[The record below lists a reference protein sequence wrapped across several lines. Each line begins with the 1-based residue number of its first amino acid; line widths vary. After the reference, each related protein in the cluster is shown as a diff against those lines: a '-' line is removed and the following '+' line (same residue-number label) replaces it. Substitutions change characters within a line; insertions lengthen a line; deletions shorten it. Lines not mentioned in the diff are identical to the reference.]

1 MVRNGLVIVVR
12 IDRCYSLKFRSCC
25 HFYHSHC
32 HYKLLIICRLHE
44 MLKMTATYNKTI
56 FYIISGRIKIP
67 KLAYPYL
74 FSCKEN
80 RLIYCFVYQPIYLSV
95 VLSGFE
101 PLQTEPKPVVLPL
114 HHRTIA
120 GAKIMLFWFTHKLF
134 VEKLQKFIPFLYLY
148 ESYIIDFYS

>member
-1 MVRNGLVIVVR
+1 MRHRAFGAVRLVIVVR
-12 IDRCYSLKFRSCC
+12 IDRCYSLKFRNCC
-25 HFYHSHC
+25 HFYHSHF

-56 FYIISGRIKIP
+56 LYIISVRIKIP
-67 KLAYPYL
+67 KLVYPYL
-74 FSCKEN
+74 FSCK
-80 RLIYCFVYQPIYLSV
+80 RKSVDILFCISTDLFSV

-134 VEKLQKFIPFLYLY
+134 VEKLQKFIPFLY
-148 ESYIIDFYS
+148 S

>member
-1 MVRNGLVIVVR
+1 
-12 IDRCYSLKFRSCC
+12 
-25 HFYHSHC
+25 
-32 HYKLLIICRLHE
+32 

-56 FYIISGRIKIP
+56 FYIISDRIKIP
-67 KLAYPYL
+67 KLVYPYL
-74 FSCKEN
+74 FSCK
-80 RLIYCFVYQPIYLSV
+80 RKSVDILFVYQPIYLSV

-134 VEKLQKFIPFLYLY
+134 VEKLQKFIPFLYSQ
-148 ESYIIDFYS
+148 ESYIIDFHS

>member
-1 MVRNGLVIVVR
+1 
-12 IDRCYSLKFRSCC
+12 
-25 HFYHSHC
+25 
-32 HYKLLIICRLHE
+32 

-56 FYIISGRIKIP
+56 LYIISVRIKIP
-67 KLAYPYL
+67 KLVYPYL
-74 FSCKEN
+74 FYCKEN

-120 GAKIMLFWFTHKLF
+120 GAKIMLFWFTAQTFCREIAKNLF
-134 VEKLQKFIPFLYLY
+134 LF
-148 ESYIIDFYS
+148 YIHRSPIL

>member
-1 MVRNGLVIVVR
+1 MRHRAFGAVRLVIVVR
-12 IDRCYSLKFRSCC
+12 IDRCYSLKFRNCC

-67 KLAYPYL
+67 KLVYPYL
-74 FSCKEN
+74 FYCK
-80 RLIYCFVYQPIYLSV
+80 RKSV
-95 VLSGFE
+95 DILFCI
-101 PLQTEPKPVVLPL
+101 LQTEPKPVVLPL

-134 VEKLQKFIPFLYLY
+134 VEKLQKFIPFLY
-148 ESYIIDFYS
+148 S

>member
-1 MVRNGLVIVVR
+1 
-12 IDRCYSLKFRSCC
+12 
-25 HFYHSHC
+25 
-32 HYKLLIICRLHE
+32 

-56 FYIISGRIKIP
+56 FYTISVRIKIP
-67 KLAYPYL
+67 KLAYPHIY
-74 FSCKEN
+74 FIVKEN